1 MKKVVNKVPI
11 HNKNGDYE
19 FWKKQPSLKR
29 LEALESIRREYHQW
43 KYDSEPRFHRVYSI
57 TKR

>member
-19 FWKKQPSLKR
+19 F
-29 LEALESIRREYHQW
+29 LEKAAAP
-43 KYDSEPRFHRVYSI
+43 K
-57 TKR
+57 TT